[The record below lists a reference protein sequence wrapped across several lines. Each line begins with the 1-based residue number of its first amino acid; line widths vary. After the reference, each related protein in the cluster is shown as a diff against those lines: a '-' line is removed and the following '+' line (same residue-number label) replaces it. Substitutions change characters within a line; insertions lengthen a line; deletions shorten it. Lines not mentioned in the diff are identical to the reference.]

1 MELHGYAGKLLLVDL
16 NQRSFM
22 ELSSEPYVDKFVGG
36 RGVAVKLFW
45 DLVPADADAFDPRNA
60 LICASGP
67 VTGFSGLAGCRW
79 VIGGKSPARDP
90 QMFSYGNLGG
100 RWGIALKA
108 AGYDALAVTGKS
120 EAPVTLFIHDGG
132 VEFKDAAGLWGTTSF
147 EAQERLQGEL
157 GKHTGVLTIGPAA
170 ENGVVFATALADAGA
185 SVSGGLG
192 AVMGAKNLKA
202 IAVAGTGKP
211 EAADPEKVKEIAD
224 FVRSLRRGTFD
235 APSPWSI
242 PGLTVAQPCTGCG
255 VGCTRQSYQL
265 EDGRRYKSFCQAS
278 GFYAFPATPYRGSRG
293 DVPLR
298 ATRLCDGY
306 GLDSGAMAGL
316 IGWLGACREE
326 GVLTG
331 AQTGLPFDE
340 FGGDA
345 FMEKLVT
352 MLAKREGFGDLLAK
366 GTLKAAEELGG
377 RAQELVS
384 RSIATRT
391 NENKDYDP
399 RLILTTALMLATEPR
414 KPISQLHGISGNI
427 LISWMSWARGD
438 EGSFFSTDDL
448 REAGRRFWGGEL
460 AADFSTYEG
469 KGLAAKKVQDRGYAQ
484 ESLILCDVHWPMTV
498 TSRDFTGGHV
508 GDPSLESRLYSAIT
522 GRETSEDEL
531 YRKGETIFNLQRA
544 VLLRHGWGG
553 REGDRVLDYFFTEP
567 LKKGEVFFSA
577 DGIMPGKDGELIS
590 QLGKTLDRDGF
601 QTMLADY
608 YRLRGWDEHGY
619 PTRAK
624 LAELGLQDVAER
636 LRLR

>member
-1 MELHGYAGKLLLVDL
+1 MEHHGYAGKILLVDL
-16 NQRSFM
+16 NQRNFM
-22 ELSSEPYVDKFVGG
+22 EISSEPYVDKFVGG
-36 RGVAVKLFW
+36 RGLLVKLFW

-67 VTGFSGLAGCRW
+67 VTGFTGLAGCRW

-120 EAPVTLFIHDGG
+120 AAPVTVFVHDGT
-132 VEFKDAAGLWGTTSF
+132 VEFKDAADLWGKTSF
-147 EAQERLQGEL
+147 DAQERLQNEL
-157 GKHTGVLTIGPAA
+157 GKHTGILTIGPAA

-185 SVSGGLG
+185 SVSGGIGAILG
-192 AVMGAKNLKA
+192 SKNLKA
-202 IAVAGTGKP
+202 VCVAGTGKP
-211 EAADPEKVKEIAD
+211 EAAHPEKVKEIAD
-224 FVRSLRRGTFD
+224 FVQRVRHATFD

-242 PGLTVAQPCTGCG
+242 PGLTVPQPCTGCG
-255 VGCTRQSYQL
+255 VGCTRQSYKL

-293 DVPLR
+293 DVPLA

-306 GLDSGAMAGL
+306 GLDSAAMAGL
-316 IGWLGACREE
+316 IGWLGACSRE

-331 AQTGLPFDE
+331 KETGLSLDE
-340 FGGDA
+340 FGSPA

-352 MLAKREGFGDLLAK
+352 MLARREGFGDVLAK
-366 GTLKAAEELGG
+366 GTIKAAEEVGG
-377 RAQELVS
+377 RATELIS

-414 KPISQLHGISGNI
+414 KPISQLHGVSGNI
-427 LISWMSWARGD
+427 LISWTAWARGD
-438 EGSFFSTDDL
+438 EGAFFSTDDL

-469 KGLAAKKVQDRGYAQ
+469 KGRAAKVVQDRVYAQ

-498 TSRDFTGGHV
+498 TSKDFPDGHV

-522 GRETSEDEL
+522 GRETTEQEL

-544 VLLRHGWGG
+544 ALLRHGWGG
-553 REGDRVLDYFFTEP
+553 RDGDRVLDYFFTEP
-567 LKKGEVFFSA
+567 LQKGEVFFNA
-577 DGIMPGKDGELIS
+577 DGIMPGRDGELIS
-590 QLGKTLDRDGF
+590 RLGMTLDRDGYE
-601 QTMLADY
+601 TMLADY
-608 YRLRGWDEHGY
+608 YRLRGWNADGY
-619 PTRAK
+619 PTRAR
-624 LAELGLQDVAER
+624 LIELGLEDAANELNVA
-636 LRLR
+636 